1 LEQNVFGMPQDRL
14 AQRYT
19 KMDMPKVDAPK
30 IPVQLPVAVATTW
43 IPASKVQIQS
53 EPKISMPKFDMPKIS
68 SPTGGYDWIFPVGE
82 GSRVTCLGFFQPLG
96 GGGGSKTAD
105 DTIASS
111 RGPVSARQAVAFT
124 KMLTVELKARD
135 LRAANGKEATGQ
147 SRQGRSLQD
156 TTGR

>member
-1 LEQNVFGMPQDRL
+1 MPEIKKASCPQLVPDFAPDIKAPDLEQNVFGMPQDRL

-43 IPASKVQIQS
+43 IPASKVQVQS

-68 SPTGGYDWIFPVGE
+68 SPTGGYDLDIPVGE

-96 GGGGSKTAD
+96 GGGGSRLLTYRLLPQEVR
-105 DTIASS
+105 I
-111 RGPVSARQAVAFT
+111 GPP
-124 KMLTVELKARD
+124 
-135 LRAANGKEATGQ
+135 
-147 SRQGRSLQD
+147 SLW
-156 TTGR
+156 RLPRC